1 MKTAYMCLTLLV
13 GSFLYGCASS
23 PSKSGSSDPYVFDDS
38 KSVALNVVSAAGID
52 KGLKDFKVP
61 KDKYRT
67 PSKITSFRT
76 TAALQSYYSSAVPGM
91 SGLETAGVGIALQI
105 FSPTPRSER
114 NSIIAWMPATEAD
127 KPVDRLSD
135 ILVEAA
141 VKAAEDMGYETN
153 VTLSS
158 AGKKGVVVG
167 LYKEGA
173 CAREGNKTEFCWIG
187 FSLPEPSLV
196 SATPD
201 FIGNGKSYFFDP
213 GLSSPAT
220 FKFNWLNETV
230 DQLEFLGHMSEHLP
244 KWIYIYAAPK
254 KVNLVGD
261 TLLEVPVVLGEG
273 NLYNFVVPQE

>member
-1 MKTAYMCLTLLV
+1 MRTAKIFFPLIV
-13 GSFLYGCASS
+13 GSFLFGCASS
-23 PSKSGSSDPYVFDDS
+23 PSKTGSSEPYIFDDS

-52 KGLKDFKVP
+52 KGLKDLKVP

-67 PSKITSFRT
+67 PSKITSFKT
-76 TAALQSYYSSAVPGM
+76 TAALQSYYNAPVPGM

-105 FSPTPRSER
+105 FSPTSRTER
-114 NSIIAWMPATEAD
+114 NSIIAWMPSAETE

-141 VKAAEDMGYETN
+141 VKAAEDLGFETN

-167 LYKEGA
+167 LYKEGV

-187 FSLPEPSLV
+187 FSISEPSVV
-196 SATPD
+196 SSTPD
-201 FIGNGKSYFFDP
+201 FIGQGQSFFFDP

-220 FKFNWLNETV
+220 FKFNWLNESV
-230 DQLEFLGHMSEHLP
+230 NQLEFLGRLSEHLP
-244 KWIYIYAAPK
+244 KWIYIYVAPK
-254 KVNLVGD
+254 KVTVVGD
-261 TLLEVPVVLGEG
+261 NKLEIPVVLGEG
-273 NLYNFVVPQE
+273 TLYNFITPQE